1 VTGGAATIP
10 DMSDS
15 PPAAPVRDFVQAIL
29 EVTAP
34 ITQML
39 DQMMRAPDEP
49 DIHDVVMVM
58 KRLLEDVLTPLEG
71 DADLTEATRLVDAA
85 ATLVIENLYALPQPE
100 RPQRRGTSR
109 RRRRGH

>member
-1 VTGGAATIP
+1 VTGAAATIP
-10 DMSDS
+10 VMSDS

-39 DQMMRAPDEP
+39 DHMMRAPGEP

-58 KRLLEDVLTPLEG
+58 KRLLEDVLAPLEG
-71 DADLTEATRLVDAA
+71 DADLAEATRLVDAA
-85 ATLVIENLYALPQPE
+85 ATLVIENIYALPHPNRQ
-100 RPQRRGTSR
+100 QRRSGG